1 MVKRLVLGVLLVVLI
16 AAVILL
22 LVRAF
27 RPPSGSEIQTPGPA
41 GAPSPAPATVP
52 SAADAFADL
61 RLAMVSQQIEARGVK
76 DPHVLEAMRRVP
88 RHQFVPPDMV
98 SKAYADHPL
107 PIGYGQTISQPYI
120 VALMTEA
127 LKVQPGDKVLEI
139 GTGSGYQAAVM
150 AELGA
155 EVYSVEILPELAQQ
169 AADRLRGLGYE
180 KVQVLN
186 ADGYFGWQQHAS
198 YDAII
203 VTAAPDHLPQP
214 LISQLRDG
222 GRLIVPIGPQGAI
235 QTLWLFVRNGDDVQ
249 ASNLGEVVFVPLTGS
264 GH

>member
-1 MVKRLVLGVLLVVLI
+1 MAKRLALGILLVIGVVGTILVLM
-16 AAVILL
+16 
-22 LVRAF
+22 RAF
-27 RPPSGSEIQTPGPA
+27 RTPA
-41 GAPSPAPATVP
+41 GSQRAAPAATGSAPPVASAAPSLT
-52 SAADAFADL
+52 DKFADL
-61 RLAMVSQQIEARGVK
+61 RLAMVSQQIEARDVK
-76 DPHVLEAMRRVP
+76 DPDVLDVMRRGP
-88 RHQFVPPDMV
+88 RHQFVPPDMI

-127 LKVQPGDKVLEI
+127 LKIQPGDKVLEI
-139 GTGSGYQAAVM
+139 GTGSGYQAAVL

-155 EVYSVEILPELAQQ
+155 DVYSVEILPELAQQ
-169 AADRLRGLGYE
+169 AGERLSSLGYE
-180 KVQVLN
+180 DVQILN
-186 ADGYFGWQQHAS
+186 ADGYFGWQEHAP

-214 LISQLRDG
+214 LITQLRDG
-222 GRLIVPIGPQGAI
+222 GRMVVPIGPQGAI
-235 QTLWLFVRNGDDVQ
+235 QTLWLFVRSGDDVQ